1 VYFWAKLP
9 QVQHYAILTDNR
21 SNQGQLVQ
29 DLMAGKPI
37 SGLEALA
44 KKKGALFS
52 RSEIQRYMGEEER
65 HDIKVLGQQSGQPL
79 KTMSSGEQ
87 KKALLNHLLKRLPD
101 YLVLVN
107 PFDNLDS
114 RAQDELKERLGA
126 VSKKVALVQVVNRLD
141 DILPFTTHFARL
153 KGNELIFYDNVQRF
167 RAENQCVA
175 GHFQATIP
183 PPLHPAK
190 NKNEVMVQF
199 SNVSVSFGEKPVLK
213 NIDWTIKKGE
223 FWQLIGPNGSGK
235 TTLLTM
241 ITGDSHKGYGQNLT
255 IFGHK
260 KGSGESVWD
269 LKQHIGYFTPS
280 MTYRFR
286 GYHTLENMLISG
298 LHDSVGLYV
307 IPSDAEKRLAN
318 QWLNV
323 LGLDDKSQTYF
334 HELSS
339 GQQRLVMTARA
350 MIKHPLLLILDEP
363 TAGLDDQGADLFVSL
378 VNKIAAESSSAILFV
393 SHRKE
398 SGLKP
403 QKVFELQMTAEGS
416 LGKNIEVCK

>member
-1 VYFWAKLP
+1 M
-9 QVQHYAILTDNR
+9 QHYAILTDNQ
-21 SNQGQLVQ
+21 SNHRQLVQ

-37 SGLEALA
+37 SGLEVLA
-44 KKKGALFS
+44 QKRGSLFS
-52 RSEIQRYMGEEER
+52 SLEIQRYMDEEER
-65 HDIKVLGQQSGQPL
+65 HDIKVLGSQSNQPL

-87 KKALLNHLLKRLPD
+87 KKALLEYLLQRLPD

-114 RAQDELKERLGA
+114 KTQKELREKLEDI
-126 VSKKVALVQVVNRLD
+126 SKRVILVQIVSRIK

-153 KGNELIFYDNVQRF
+153 KDNNLFFYNGEEHF
-167 RAENQCVA
+167 RDENRYTNQP
-175 GHFQATIP
+175 FQAAIP
-183 PPLHPAK
+183 PPLHPI
-190 NKNEVMVQF
+190 KNENEVLARF
-199 SNVSVSFGEKPVLK
+199 NNVSVSFGEKQILK

-241 ITGDSHKGYGQNLT
+241 ITGDSHKGYGQDLT

-280 MTYRFR
+280 MTDRFR

-307 IPSDAEKRLAN
+307 MPSDSEKRLAN
-318 QWLNV
+318 EWLNV
-323 LGLDDKSQTYF
+323 LGLNNRNQTHF
-334 HELSS
+334 HDLNM
-339 GQQRLVMTARA
+339 GQQRLLMTARA

-363 TAGLDDQGADLFVSL
+363 TAGLDDQAADLCVSL
-378 VNKIAAESSSAILFV
+378 VNKIAAESNSAILFV

-398 SGLKP
+398 AGLKP
-403 QKVFELQMTAEGS
+403 QKVFELLPTKGGS
-416 LGKNIEVCK
+416 VGKCL